1 MICYICRKFYG
12 EMKVYGKI
20 FMVAAAASVAAACGN
35 MGLTREELR
44 TIDSAD
50 SNGIMRVLTINDRTD
65 SLMLRSLSTD
75 FAEEDLE
82 RMFADSLSPCA
93 RLASQ
98 MVATVTSPEQDGV
111 GIAGPQVGLSRR
123 IVAVQRFD
131 KEGSPFEVYPNIR
144 IVAVEPASSAVLSGG
159 KAGPHKI
166 QGIGAG
172 FVPSIYDASVVDE
185 VLPIENDDAIRSSRE
200 VASVEGLLVGISAGA
215 AIAAATQI
223 AKRPENRGKT
233 IVALL
238 PDTGERYLS
247 TELYAFD
254 SYPL

>member
-1 MICYICRKFYG
+1 
-12 EMKVYGKI
+12 MKVYGKI
-20 FMVAAAASVAAACGN
+20 FMFAAVAIAAACGN

-75 FAEEDLE
+75 FAEEDLTA
-82 RMFADSLSPCA
+82 MFADSLAPCA

-144 IVAVEPASSAVLSGG
+144 IVEARSRRRTGAEGCLSVPGRRGIVERWDSVVIIYAKAVETLRDE
-159 KAGPHKI
+159 AGNESVMADA
-166 QGIGAG
+166 AG
-172 FVPSIYDASVVDE
+172 D
-185 VLPIENDDAIRSSRE
+185 
-200 VASVEGLLVGISAGA
+200 
-215 AIAAATQI
+215 IAASPDWEYVTETVGGFTAVIFQHECDHLDGILYTD
-223 AKRPENRGKT
+223 RETPE
-233 IVALL
+233 VQM
-238 PDTGERYLS
+238 
-247 TELYAFD
+247 
-254 SYPL
+254 

>member
-1 MICYICRKFYG
+1 
-12 EMKVYGKI
+12 MKVYGKI
-20 FMVAAAASVAAACGN
+20 FMVAAVVIAAACGN

-131 KEGSPFEVYPNIR
+131 KPGSPFEVYPNIR
-144 IVAVEPASSAVLSGG
+144 IVEA
-159 KAGPHKI
+159 
-166 QGIGAG
+166 
-172 FVPSIYDASVVDE
+172 
-185 VLPIENDDAIRSSRE
+185 
-200 VASVEGLLVGISAGA
+200 
-215 AIAAATQI
+215 
-223 AKRPENRGKT
+223 RG
-233 IVALL
+233 
-238 PDTGERYLS
+238 
-247 TELYAFD
+247 
-254 SYPL
+254 